1 MRRGLCAVIAA
12 LLLALGLESPAAAST
27 SGFNDWN
34 CKVSAGRPEPVLLLH
49 GLGGNGPGNML
60 TLGPYLAGLGYCVY
74 APTYGEPLPPIPVG
88 GLVPVDRS
96 AHEIAGV
103 IDKILT
109 STGAAK
115 LDIVGHSEGGYES
128 LYIPKFVP
136 GYAAKIDHVVALAP
150 PTHGTSFA
158 GLVSI
163 AQQLGI
169 MSQVNMILA
178 TFGCAAC
185 TELTTGATGIVTL
198 NTGPIAQPGV
208 TYNVI
213 ASTSDELVTP
223 KGTEFID
230 EPGVTNA
237 YVQDL
242 CPSDPV
248 GHIGLA
254 YDGGVAN
261 MIANALDPT
270 RPVKVDC
277 SIGLVI

>member
-1 MRRGLCAVIAA
+1 MRRALWAVLAA
-12 LLLALGLESPAAAST
+12 LLLALGLESPASAST

-34 CKVSAGRPEPVLLLH
+34 CKVSKARPEPVLLLH

-74 APTYGEPLPPIPVG
+74 APTYGEPLPPVPVG
-88 GLVPVDRS
+88 GLVAVDTS
-96 AHEIAGV
+96 AHEIAKV
-103 IDKILT
+103 IDKILA

-115 LDIVGHSEGGYES
+115 LDVVGHSEGGYES

-158 GLVSI
+158 DLVTI
-163 AQQLGI
+163 ARGLGI
-169 MSQVNMILA
+169 MPQVNTILA
-178 TFGCAAC
+178 AFGCTAC
-185 TELTTGATGIVTL
+185 TELTTGATGIVKL
-198 NTGPIAQPGV
+198 NTGPIAQAGV
-208 TYNVI
+208 TYDVI

-223 KGTEFID
+223 KGTEFVE
-230 EPGVTNA
+230 EPGVTNT

-242 CPSDPV
+242 CPNDPV

-261 MIANALDPT
+261 MIANALDPEH
-270 RPVKVDC
+270 PVKVTC
-277 SIGLVI
+277 SIGLVF